1 MFCFTTKKH
10 LIVPETLLLHFN
22 TDRVHVQLRGDVLAM
37 TQTEQNV
44 LNVQIKLTQHLVFIV
59 FMTYYIKLKRKRENP
74 ATTSWKPQHN
84 KVKRD

>member
-1 MFCFTTKKH
+1 MTNCFVSQPKKH

-22 TDRVHVQLRGDVLAM
+22 TDRVHVQLCDGDVLAM

-59 FMTYYIKLKRKRENP
+59 FMTYNIELKTKGKPCYNFTE
-74 ATTSWKPQHN
+74 TST
-84 KVKRD
+84 